1 MFICLEVLLNIS
13 KEMGANLSIIYRF
26 QESLYSRIPNA
37 VDIYKRTS
45 HKSLI
50 PGQSMVLE
58 LIM

>member
-13 KEMGANLSIIYRF
+13 KEMGANLSIINRF
-26 QESLYSRIPNA
+26 RKSLYSRIPNA
-37 VDIYKRTS
+37 VDICKSTS

-58 LIM
+58 LIK